1 MKFFGFETLTL
12 EDKLKE
18 HQGVG
23 PGFDA
28 IRIYLSITIMALHS
42 LTLANGAQFYMNSP
56 SWIHALALSL
66 LPAFFGLGGFLVT
79 GSGLR
84 VRNVSKFLW
93 HRILRIFPALAVEV
107 FLSAIFLGAIFT
119 NLSLSDYYSSP
130 EFWTY
135 FNNIIGIIN
144 FNLPGVFLDN
154 PFPRTVNGNLWTLRP
169 DYYGYLILACLM
181 LFGIFT
187 RRNIYFTLLLI
198 GFFGSIGLDL
208 ITHIG
213 KPDFV
218 PKDSALVF
226 SFLFGSML
234 FLRADIIPW
243 RFDILL
249 ICLAFYILCG
259 QLGGWSYLSSACVV
273 YITVYAG
280 LVKIP
285 MPSFFK
291 SGDYSYGI
299 YLYGFPIQ
307 QALVAYFFWTREW
320 FVLFPISFTLAMAL
334 SMISWHYIEKPF
346 LRLKNIGRKRQTSIV
361 SLDQVRSDR
370 TL

>member
-1 MKFFGFETLTL
+1 MVPIKMKFFGFETLTL

-28 IRIYLSITIMALHS
+28 IRVYLSITIMALHS
-42 LTLANGAQFYMNSP
+42 LTLAKGAQFYIDSP
-56 SWIHALALSL
+56 AWIHALALSL

-84 VRNVSKFLW
+84 LKSVSRFIW
-93 HRILRIFPALAVEV
+93 HRILRIFPALALEV

-119 NLSLSDYYSSP
+119 TLNLSSYFSST
-130 EFWTY
+130 EFWVY
-135 FNNIIGIIN
+135 FKNILGIIN

-181 LFGIFT
+181 LLGVFS
-187 RRNIYFTLLLI
+187 RKNIYFYLLLI
-198 GFFGSIGLDL
+198 GLFGSLGLDL
-208 ITHIG
+208 ITEIG
-213 KPDFV
+213 KPDFI

-226 SFLFGSML
+226 SFLFGSLL
-234 FLRADIIPW
+234 FLKADIVPW

-249 ICLAFYILCG
+249 ACLAFYLFLG
-259 QLGGWSYLSSACVV
+259 QHGGLSYLSSACVV
-273 YITVYAG
+273 YVIVYIG

-285 MPSFFK
+285 MPSFLK

-307 QALVAYFFWTREW
+307 QALVAYFLWTREW
-320 FVLFPISFTLAMAL
+320 YILFPISPILALAL
-334 SMISWHYIEKPF
+334 AIISWHYIEKPF
-346 LRLKNIGRKRQTSIV
+346 LRLKYLGRRSQAVIV
-361 SLDQVRSDR
+361 
-370 TL
+370 